1 MKLKFTSILISLALI
16 AAATL
21 ASAQNQRASIDFRVP
36 RFAQPAPQLSHL
48 AATAKANAPVVGGLD
63 IRTKFFSAGSVNP
76 LPLWTFNIKGS
87 RDGEHHLGTIV
98 GHSPFLNAGTD
109 RVPVNLVPLII
120 KVHRVATA
128 INPNTLIATT
138 APGDVTLDATAPDNI
153 CLTAPNNIP
162 VVVTRQSPVFNPA
175 HFVFGNTDVGTTQYI
190 DAVQRASFFQVL
202 GPDSRYHLLFDPVR
216 THDAVVIDV
225 PTESGLA
232 ITDPQFFLQPFG
244 FSICAPLLLVDMNWF
259 DSHLNGTVI
268 PQLIQEG
275 QGQNGQGENADG
287 DSSGG
292 VPIFLAY
299 ETIWPRGDVT
309 NGNNCCVDGYHN
321 VTGYP
326 IEDQPYAVVDFDR
339 TGLLFIGPPEGFD
352 TIILSHEMGE
362 LVNDPMLTNFA
373 PPWGGIGQVP
383 VGCLDGLEV
392 GDPVRFN
399 NISPV
404 TMPNGFTYHL
414 QELAFFSWFFGA
426 PSVGANGWFSNNG
439 TLLADAGPICP
450 AH

>member
-16 AAATL
+16 VAATL
-21 ASAQNQRASIDFRVP
+21 ASAQNQKAAIDFRVP
-36 RFAQPAPQLSHL
+36 RLFPQPAQQLSHL
-48 AATAKANAPVVGGLD
+48 AATAKAHAPAEGGLD
-63 IRTKFFSAGSVNP
+63 IRTKFFSAGSVKP
-76 LPLWTFNIKGS
+76 LPLWTFNIKAS
-87 RDGEHHLGTIV
+87 RDGEHQLGTIV

-128 INPNTLIATT
+128 IDSQTMIVTT
-138 APGDVTLDATAPDNI
+138 APGDVTLDATAPDNT

-190 DAVQRASFFQVL
+190 DALQRGSFFQVL

-216 THDAVVIDV
+216 THEAVVIDV
-225 PTESGLA
+225 PAESGVA
-232 ITDPQFFLQPFG
+232 VTDPQFFLQLFG
-244 FSICAPLLLVDMNWF
+244 FSICAPILAVDINWF

-268 PQLIQEG
+268 PQLIHEG
-275 QGQNGQGENADG
+275 QGQNGRSENEDG
-287 DSSGG
+287 DSFGG

-299 ETIWPRGDVT
+299 DTVWFTGDVT
-309 NGNNCCVDGYHN
+309 NGFNCCELGYHSL
-321 VTGYP
+321 TGYP

-339 TGLLFIGPPEGFD
+339 TQFFHGPPEGLD
-352 TIILSHEMGE
+352 TIVLSHEMGE
-362 LVNDPMLTNFA
+362 FVNDPMVGNRV
-373 PPWGGIGQVP
+373 PPWGGTGQVS
-383 VGCLDGLEV
+383 GCQNNLEV
-392 GDPVRFN
+392 ADPLTGTNVP
-399 NISPV
+399 PV

-439 TLLADAGPICP
+439 TFLTDAGPICP